1 MYSIY
6 LNNFSGVSGDIL
18 LSALLQLV
26 PLTNELNGILS
37 KTLGFPVT
45 LTLDDCSINGIA
57 AKKLN
62 ISVSDTGQLNYRN
75 IDDIKVLIDKSPVDK
90 STKEDAKAVVSILA
104 EAESIV
110 HNVPLENVHFHELG
124 AVDTIIDIL
133 GVSFLINTL
142 KPANIIASPIKVGS
156 GFIKTCHGIIP
167 NPAPASLQILKDIA
181 IEKIDIEKE
190 LTTPTGAALIKY
202 FAKEISKC
210 FNGMINGC
218 FYSTGTNVFK
228 EMPNLFCL
236 IHFKEI
242 MDKKDSIIEI
252 ETNIDDMPGLNFS
265 FVQKK
270 LLEAGA
276 LDAYFTPVYTK
287 KNRPAYKL
295 NVLCLKNALS
305 LMSDIIFNNTTTA
318 GIRYIEK
325 NRITLKREINT
336 INYMDNNI
344 RIKSLFY
351 NDRIKKMPEWDDV
364 EKAAS
369 NLNMPPYAL
378 YVKILDIL

>member
-1 MYSIY
+1 MNSIY

-26 PLTNELNGILS
+26 PLANELNNILS
-37 KTLGFPVT
+37 KALEFPVT
-45 LTLDDCSINGIA
+45 LSLDDCSVNGIA

-62 ISVSDTGQLNYRN
+62 IATTDAGQLNYRN
-75 IDDIKVLIDKSPVDK
+75 IDDINSLIDKSPVDK
-90 STKEDAKAVVSILA
+90 STREDARAVISILA

-110 HNVPLENVHFHELG
+110 HNVPVENVHFHELG
-124 AVDTIIDIL
+124 AIDTIIDIL
-133 GVSFLINTL
+133 GVSFLINNL
-142 KPANIIASPIKVGS
+142 KPLNIISAPLKVGN

-167 NPAPASLQILKDIA
+167 NPAPATLQILKEVT
-181 IEKIDIEKE
+181 IEKMNIEKE

-202 FAKEISKC
+202 FAKNISKC
-210 FNGMINGC
+210 FNGVINNC
-218 FYSTGTNVFK
+218 FYSTGTNVF
-228 EMPNLFCL
+228 EEIPNLFCL
-236 IHFKEI
+236 IQFDELTNRR
-242 MDKKDSIIEI
+242 DGVIEI

-270 LLEAGA
+270 LLQAGA
-276 LDAYFTPVYTK
+276 LDVYFTPVYTK

-295 NVLCLKNALS
+295 NVLCSKNALL

-318 GIRYIEK
+318 GLRYTEK
-325 NRITLKREINT
+325 NRLILKREINT

-351 NDRIKKMPEWDDV
+351 KDKIKKMPEWDDI
-364 EKAAS
+364 EQAAL
-369 NLNMPPYAL
+369 NLNIPPYEL
-378 YVKILDIL
+378 YIKILYIL